1 MKILLTL
8 FATTLFFTGCSSE
21 KQEQKSGQ
29 ENQTETKPA
38 QTTEL
43 QSLDEWIRQIPVK
56 SVADFDEN
64 HDGHV
69 YNDNMC
75 WNVIADVPG
84 KCPKCGMKMKEVTI
98 SDAEGKLKEHGM
110 ME

>member
-8 FATTLFFTGCSSE
+8 FATTLFFTACSSD
-21 KQEQKSGQ
+21 KQEQQAEQ
-29 ENQTETKPA
+29 ENQTEA
-38 QTTEL
+38 QQQTTEL
-43 QSLDEWIRQIPVK
+43 QSLDEWIRPTPVK

-84 KCPKCGMKMKEVTI
+84 KCPKCGMKMKEVTVA
-98 SDAEGKLKEHGM
+98 DAEAKLKEHGM
-110 ME
+110 MD

>member
-1 MKILLTL
+1 MKILLAL
-8 FATTLFFTGCSSE
+8 FATTLFFVACSYE
-21 KQEQKSGQ
+21 KQEQQAEQKAEAQ
-29 ENQTETKPA
+29 QPA

-43 QSLDEWIRQIPVK
+43 QSLDEWIRPTPVK

-64 HDGHV
+64 HDGYV

-75 WNVIADVPG
+75 WNVIADIPG

-98 SDAEGKLKEHGM
+98 ADAEAKLKKHGM